1 MGLVTV
7 EEFTSQPLDYIIVGG
22 GTAGLTVAARLSEDP
37 NLRVG
42 VIEAGSARLN
52 DPRINTPGA
61 SLAVF
66 GNREYDWAFATTPQV
81 RCVDSPTWTVLTGNR
96 NTPTTP

>member
-1 MGLVTV
+1 MGLVNV
-7 EEFTSQPLDYIIVGG
+7 EEFTSKPLDYIILGG
-22 GTAGLTVAARLSEDP
+22 GTAGLTVAARLSEDA

-42 VIEAGSARLN
+42 VIEAGSARLE
-52 DPRINTPGA
+52 DSKINIPGA

-81 RCVDSPTWTVLTGNR
+81 SLLSLLRRIDLTG
-96 NTPTTP
+96 